1 MVTKKVAAKKP
12 SAAGAKAKP
21 AEAAKGGKSPAN
33 AVSADKSDKL
43 KSVAVKSTGGKA
55 AREAMP
61 SPAKGAGAAKAAP
74 AAPVVAK
81 GKPGRKP
88 KSQADESM
96 PGDGADAIPEASD
109 DSVDPSVQV
118 VEKLS
123 TKKSAKDRRAK
134 EKALKEALERSYH
147 GTEED
152 LEARRNK
159 LKALIKLGKERG
171 FLTYAEINDHL
182 PESLVDAEAIDQ
194 VVSTF
199 GDMGIQIFD
208 QAPDAETL
216 LMNPNQP
223 AAANDE
229 DAEEEAE
236 AALSTVDAEF
246 GRTTDPVRMYMREM
260 GSVELLTREGEI
272 EIAKRI
278 EDGLKHMVM
287 AISACPTTIAEI
299 LLHADKIRSG
309 EMSIDEVVDG
319 LVDESEPAPTKAA
332 ARNVEED
339 EDAEEENTDIGASGM
354 TAAQLDELR
363 ATALEKFD
371 HVRKLFDK
379 MYVAFQ
385 KEGYKSPAY
394 VKAQQKILDELMS
407 LRFTAKMVE
416 KLCDSL
422 RAQVEEVRSLE
433 KQIYEI
439 MVNKCGMP
447 RPHFLKHFPGS
458 ETNIRWVSREADGGH
473 PYSEVLSRNLPAVH
487 ELQGKLSDLQK
498 RVVLPL
504 KDLREVYK
512 QMATGEAKA
521 RKAKREMTEANLRLV
536 ISIAKKYTN
545 RGLQFLDLI
554 QEGNIGLMKAV
565 DKFEY
570 RRGYKFS
577 TYATWWIRQAITR
590 SIADQAR
597 TIRIPVHMIETI
609 NKMNRISRQILQ
621 ETGNEPDPATLA
633 IKMEMPEDKIRK
645 ILKIAKEPISM
656 ETPIG
661 DDDDSHLGDFIEDT
675 ATVAPVDAAQ
685 YNSLSGVTKEVLDS
699 LTPREAKVL
708 RMRFG
713 IEMSTDHTLEEVGK
727 QFDVTRERIRQIE
740 AKALRKLRHPSRS
753 DKLKSFLE

>member
-1 MVTKKVAAKKP
+1 MVMKKPLAKSKPARAAERAKPAAKK
-12 SAAGAKAKP
+12 AAAPVKKPEAVKPADKAKVKP
-21 AEAAKGGKSPAN
+21 KVEEAKVVKP
-33 AVSADKSDKL
+33 V
-43 KSVAVKSTGGKA
+43 VAVK
-55 AREAMP
+55 
-61 SPAKGAGAAKAAP
+61 AP
-74 AAPVVAK
+74 VKAPVVPQEAPR
-81 GKPGRKP
+81 GRPGRKP
-88 KSQADESM
+88 KQSEEQLMAGE
-96 PGDGADAIPEASD
+96 GGADAVPEAGD
-109 DSVDPSVQV
+109 DAVDPSVQI

-123 TKKSAKDRRAK
+123 TKQRAKDRRAK

-182 PESLVDAEAIDQ
+182 PDNLVDAEAIDSII
-194 VVSTF
+194 STF
-199 GDMGIQIFD
+199 GDMGIQVFD

-216 LMNPNQP
+216 LMNENVP
-223 AAANDE
+223 AATND
-229 DAEEEAE
+229 DDVEEEAE
-236 AALSTVDAEF
+236 AALTTVDAEF

-287 AISACPTTIAEI
+287 AVSACPTTIAEI
-299 LLHADKIRSG
+299 LSHGQRIR
-309 EMSIDEVVDG
+309 EAAIPIDEVVDG
-319 LVDESEPAPTKAA
+319 LVDPGAEDFPTAGGDD
-332 ARNVEED
+332 ED
-339 EDAEEENTDIGASGM
+339 EEGEETTDIGASGM
-354 TAAQLDELR
+354 TAAQLDELKNR
-363 ATALEKFD
+363 AIEKFD
-371 HVRKLFDK
+371 HVAKLFDK
-379 MYVAFQ
+379 MRVAFE
-385 KEGYKSPAY
+385 KEGYKSPGY
-394 VKAQQKILDELMS
+394 LKAQQKILDELMS

-416 KLCDSL
+416 KLSDTL
-422 RAQVEEVRSLE
+422 RKQVDEVRSLE

-447 RPHFLKHFPGS
+447 RAHFLKSFPGN
-458 ETNIRWVSREADGGH
+458 ETSTRWAAREADSTQ
-473 PYSEVLSRNLPAVH
+473 PYAEVLKRNLPAVQ
-487 ELQGKLSDLQK
+487 ELQGKLADLQK

-504 KDLREVYK
+504 RDLREVYK

-621 ETGNEPDPATLA
+621 ETGTEPDPATLA
-633 IKMEMPEDKIRK
+633 VKMEMPEDKIRK

-675 ATVAPVDAAQ
+675 TTVAPVDAAQ
-685 YNSLSGVTKEVLDS
+685 YNSLSDVTKDVLDS